1 MVLKIKRERQT
12 AFARRLKLRTQQL
25 SGPMELDSDSDD
37 TAKRA
42 RLEPARSSLPDHT
55 SQVQAHDLDADDE
68 DVFGHGREPI
78 SEE

>member
-1 MVLKIKRERQT
+1 
-12 AFARRLKLRTQQL
+12 
-25 SGPMELDSDSDD
+25 MELDSDSDD